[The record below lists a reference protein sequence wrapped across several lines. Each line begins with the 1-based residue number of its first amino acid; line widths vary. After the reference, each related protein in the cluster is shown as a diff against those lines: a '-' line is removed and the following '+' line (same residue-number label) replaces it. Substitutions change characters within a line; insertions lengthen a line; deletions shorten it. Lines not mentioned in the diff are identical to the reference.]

1 MDWKTPITVLEV
13 RSFLGLAGY
22 YHHFI
27 LDFSKIVKPMTSL
40 LQKDHKFMWTEE
52 CETAFHTL
60 RKLLTTALVLAQ
72 PDIEKPFDVFC
83 NASKIGLGCVLMQE
97 RRVIAYAS
105 RQLRKHEV
113 NYPTHDLELAAV
125 VHALKIWRYYLLGNV
140 CNIFTDHKSLK
151 YIFTQ
156 PELNM
161 RQRRWLELIKDYNLN
176 VQYHPG
182 KTNVVADALSRKS
195 YCLNA
200 QPLLEDGFDLM
211 HPTVLHDIQ
220 ISCSLE
226 SKIIEGQKTDKGI
239 FYIKEK
245 IKEEPSKHFRVDEQD
260 VLWFDDR
267 LVVPKDQELK
277 NKLMDEAHLS
287 KLFIHP
293 GSSKMYQ
300 ELRPHYWW
308 TKMKKEIAAYIARC
322 DTCCRV
328 KAIHMRPA
336 GLLQPLSVPS

>member
-1 MDWKTPITVLEV
+1 
-13 RSFLGLAGY
+13 
-22 YHHFI
+22 
-27 LDFSKIVKPMTSL
+27 
-40 LQKDHKFMWTEE
+40 
-52 CETAFHTL
+52 
-60 RKLLTTALVLAQ
+60 
-72 PDIEKPFDVFC
+72 
-83 NASKIGLGCVLMQE
+83 MQE
-97 RRVIAYAS
+97 GRVIAYAS
-105 RQLRKHEV
+105 HQLRKHEV

-125 VHALKIWRYYLLGNV
+125 VHALKIWRHYLLGNI

-182 KTNVVADALSRKS
+182 KANVVADALSQKS
-195 YCLNA
+195 HCLDV
-200 QPLLEDGFDLM
+200 QPVIEKGFNLM
-211 HPTVLHDIQ
+211 HPAVLHSIQ

-226 SKIIEGQKTDKGI
+226 SKIIEGQKIDKGI
-239 FYIKEK
+239 YHIKEK
-245 IKEEPSKHFRVDEQD
+245 IKEKPSKHFRVDEQG

-267 LVVPKDQELK
+267 FVVPKDRELK

-287 KLFIHP
+287 KLSIHP

-300 ELRPHYWW
+300 ELKPRYWW
-308 TKMKKEIAAYIARC
+308 TKMKKEIAAYVARC

-328 KAIHMRPA
+328 KAIHMKPA
-336 GLLQPLSVPS
+336 GLLQPLSVPSWKWDDISMDFIAGLPTTRKGHDSIWVIVDRLTKSAHFLPVKTDF